1 MKRAIRL
8 LIALTVAVTLVGG
21 AFAGSAAAQ
30 QTIDDNDLVD
40 VQVNAGNPTTAVA
53 ANGANFG
60 GSQTATAIAQ
70 SNQDAGDDFTQID
83 NDFADIG

>member
-30 QTIDDNDLVD
+30 QTISDDDLVD

-53 ANGANFG
+53 ANGANLG
-60 GSQTATAIAQ
+60 GSQSATAIAQ
-70 SNQDAGDDFTQID
+70 SNQDVGDDFTQVD